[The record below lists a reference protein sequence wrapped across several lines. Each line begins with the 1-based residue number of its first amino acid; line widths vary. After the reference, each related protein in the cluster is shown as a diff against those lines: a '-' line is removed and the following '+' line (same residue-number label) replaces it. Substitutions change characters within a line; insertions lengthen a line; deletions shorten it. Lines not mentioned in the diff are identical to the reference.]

1 MHKAMR
7 PTVRG
12 YRGVTTTR
20 KSSKKKGKGRKVVI
34 GKDNGLIITG
44 KSPGIT
50 KAGASI
56 RQSYHSDPSVSSA
69 NRLWVGGNSISD
81 ERFLLDLVVEGMVE
95 HLLRRAGDTRS
106 TKTQAYSSNQE
117 MIFQSMQMVFVR
129 RPSIIDTTAAQVK
142 RTIRYDLSPQSS
154 SFNGIVYNGRTVGN
168 TGPEGPGPLPPG
180 LSPNLMYEELSTSPL
195 PLLESTLQY
204 QIFHNARD
212 GYYPEGVMLIR
223 ADTAG
228 ARHEFLRDQLFGSM
242 KLKIDISGRYRFQ
255 NVTPASTTSGGSE
268 GMNANLIDANPVAG
282 KIFTFSNLS
291 PRLAPSWI
299 LGQTDMTVLKEFEEL
314 YGRPYTWAETRYE
327 QLSQKTII
335 TPDTNQFEAAPL
347 RPKTVW
353 SNCKTSGP
361 VMFPP
366 GGFKTFKTKFTYNGT
381 LNKFCQNLVQTQGD
395 PVTFAAGDVIG
406 KYPSMGDSFMMCLR
420 PVMKTTGDEAVTM
433 AYDYER
439 IGKVQCAKFVHG
451 TMPAT
456 NDIE

>member
-1 MHKAMR
+1 MGKRKAPR
-7 PTVRG
+7 RAGPAGKR
-12 YRGVTTTR
+12 
-20 KSSKKKGKGRKVVI
+20 SKTSAKKKGRKVVI
-34 GKDNGLIITG
+34 GKDLGTIITG
-44 KSPGIT
+44 KPPGIT
-50 KAGASI
+50 KAGACI
-56 RQSYHSDPSVSSA
+56 RQSYHSDPSVSAA

-81 ERFLLDLVVEGMVE
+81 ERFLLDLAVEGMVE
-95 HLLRRAGDTRS
+95 HLLRRAGDTRA
-106 TKTQAYSSNQE
+106 TKTQAYTSSPE
-117 MIFQSMQMVFVR
+117 MIFHELQMVFVR

-142 RTIRYDLSPQSS
+142 KTIRYVLSPQSS

-168 TGPEGPGPLPPG
+168 TGAEGPGPLPPG
-180 LSPNLMYEELSTSPL
+180 LSPNLMYEGTSTSAL
-195 PLLESTLQY
+195 PILESTLQY
-204 QIFHNARD
+204 QIFHHARD
-212 GYYPEGVMLIR
+212 GYYPEQVVLGRI
-223 ADTAG
+223 DTG
-228 ARHEFLRDQLFGSM
+228 GNSHEVLRDQMFGSL
-242 KLKIDISGRYRFQ
+242 KLKIDIGGRYRFQ
-255 NVTPASTTSGGSE
+255 NVTPASTTDGGSN

-299 LGQTDMTVLKEFEEL
+299 LGQTDMTMLKEIEDL
-314 YGRPYTWAETRYE
+314 YGRPFNWAETRYE

-335 TPDTNQFEAAPL
+335 TPDINQFEAAPL

-366 GGFKTFKTKFTYNGT
+366 GGFKTFRTKFTYNGT

-406 KYPSMGDSFMMCLR
+406 KYPSLGDSFMMCLR

-439 IGKVQCAKFVHG
+439 IGKVQCAKFVYG